1 MKLSLNLKL
10 SQTLKLTPLLQQSIK
25 ILQASQVELDNLIE
39 EYLAKNIFLE
49 AEDNLK
55 LRRTSKN
62 FNEIYHDYKSIDKQY
77 DIFENQVKNQTLK
90 EYLIENIA
98 IFSFSDRDQIIFSFL
113 IDAIDDNGYLSEN
126 LKEIQN
132 IIPVSP
138 LVEDV
143 EIERLLK
150 LIQNTSLPGIGA
162 RNLSECLIL
171 QLDIIECNSKILSYA
186 KSIILYHL
194 DLLGNKNYKKLK
206 SKLSCSDN
214 ELEKSIKLIKQLNPK
229 PGLLFQKI
237 DKTDYITID
246 VIIEKLNNKWKVTL
260 NNDNHLNLRI
270 NDDRDDYLS
279 NDPNKSLKEQYQE
292 AKWLIKNLHQ
302 RSISILRVSRAIM
315 EKQKS
320 FLEKGELFIKPLILK
335 DIANELELHESTISR
350 ITSNKFIS
358 TPYGIFELKHFFGS
372 TIKTNDGDLSSK
384 AVLLRIKKIIDN
396 ELPNKPYSDEKL
408 CLLLNEQGVKI
419 ARRTIAKY
427 REVLKILPSNQR
439 KRI

>member
-1 MKLSLNLKL
+1 MKLSLSLKL

-49 AEDNLK
+49 TEGDLK

-62 FNEIYHDYKSIDKQY
+62 FDEIYHNYKSTDKQY
-77 DIFENQVKNQTLK
+77 DIFENQIKNQTLK

-98 IFSFSDRDQIIFSFL
+98 IFSFSERDQIIFSFL

-150 LIQNTSLPGIGA
+150 LIQNSSLPGIGA

-214 ELEKSIKLIKQLNPK
+214 ELEESIKLIKQLNPK
-229 PGLLFQKI
+229 PGVLFQKI

-246 VIIEKLNNKWKVTL
+246 VTVEKSNNKWRVTL

-270 NDDRDDYLS
+270 NDDHDDYLS
-279 NDPNKSLKEQYQE
+279 NDPNKNLKEQHQE
-292 AKWLIKNLHQ
+292 AKWLIKNLQQ
-302 RSISILRVSRAIM
+302 RSISILRVSRAII
-315 EKQKS
+315 EKQKD

-358 TPYGIFELKHFFGS
+358 TPYGIFELKYFFGS
-372 TIKTNDGDLSSK
+372 TIKTNDGNLSSK
-384 AVLLRIKKIIDN
+384 AVLLRIKELIDN

-408 CLLLNEQGVKI
+408 CLLLNKQGVKI

-427 REVLKILPSNQR
+427 RQVLKILPSNQR